1 MNEPSSNPLAE
12 IVKRFKGEASETAKS
27 IDDMARSLA
36 GAADPRASVS
46 AIREQ
51 AHKLKGAAGVL
62 DFPDVKNR
70 AAAVEEIA
78 ASIAIDSA
86 MSVEAIELAGKAL
99 ESAADALLSAVDAG
113 L

>member
-1 MNEPSSNPLAE
+1 ME
-12 IVKRFKGEASETAKS
+12 RFKNEATDSAKS
-27 IDDMARSLA
+27 IDEMARSLSEA
-36 GAADPRASVS
+36 TDPRASV
-46 AIREQ
+46 ATIREQ

-70 AAAVEEIA
+70 AAAVEDIA
-78 ASIAIDSA
+78 ASLAIDVA
-86 MSVEAIELAGKAL
+86 MSVETIEAVGEAL